1 MSKKRGQ
8 KYDQI
13 IDAAVIV
20 IAKHGFHQAQVSK
33 IAKEAGVAD
42 GTIYLYFKNKED
54 ILISLFQEKMGA
66 FVEKSNEKIKQ
77 QLTIEE
83 KLRILIESH
92 FTQLEKDFNLAVVT
106 QLELRQ
112 SKTELRLRI
121 NQVLKGYL
129 SLIDE
134 LVTEGKKSGAFY
146 SQLDSLLARQMIFGT
161 LDEVVSNWVM
171 SEGKFSLKGQT
182 NKVQEMLLY
191 GLSSKTRGAE

>member
-1 MSKKRGQ
+1 MVLSKKRGQ

-54 ILISLFQEKMGA
+54 LLVSLFEKKLGA
-66 FVEKSNEKIKQ
+66 FVEKSRRRLAKEHSTEAKF
-77 QLTIEE
+77 
-83 KLRILIESH
+83 RILVESH
-92 FTQLEKDFNLAVVT
+92 FSQLEDNYDLAVVT

-112 SKTELRLRI
+112 SKSELRQRI

-129 SLIDE
+129 TLLDE
-134 LVTEGKKSGAFY
+134 LIAEGKAEGCFHSE
-146 SQLDSLLARQMIFGT
+146 LDPLLARQMVFGVM
-161 LDEVVSNWVM
+161 DEVVSNWVM
-171 SEGKFSLKGQT
+171 AEGKFPLKKQAE
-182 NKVQEMLLY
+182 NVHRLLLN
-191 GLSSKTRGAE
+191 GLRGK